1 MTFQPAFRSVLGSS
15 EFPFEDGRYILYVSL
30 ACPFA
35 NGVLQV
41 ARLKGLVGP
50 IRDQH
55 SVEATMRFAV
65 VSPTWQFTDP
75 KLDASR
81 ESKAPHAGWVFVPA
95 NQKVLPLA
103 VLKNGPKE
111 FGLDLQVTPEEYCDH
126 CLNSSQPG
134 FAPANDSTIVS
145 SDILRDY
152 GVASE
157 HSTVDPSKHSCKTLR
172 HVYEK
177 CGGQG
182 QRPTT
187 PLVLDTQTDR
197 GVNNESM
204 ELATFLNEWGTTG
217 PDLFPASLRSEIEAM
232 NQWIYPIN
240 NGVYRCGFASSQP
253 AYDQAAVELE
263 GRMTE
268 VEKYL
273 GEGSRRFL
281 VGDSLT
287 ISDIRLFN
295 TLIRMDEVY
304 VTYFKCYFA
313 SLFAPF
319 GEAGASKF
327 PNLLRFTARVYNEF
341 PEIRECLSMD
351 DIRAHYY
358 TSHAIRNMFGIIP
371 KEVGVLRRLEEMKE
385 Q

>member
-1 MTFQPAFRSVLGSS
+1 MG
-15 EFPFEDGRYILYVSL
+15 
-30 ACPFA
+30 
-35 NGVLQV
+35 
-41 ARLKGLVGP
+41 
-50 IRDQH
+50 
-55 SVEATMRFAV
+55 
-65 VSPTWQFTDP
+65 
-75 KLDASR
+75 
-81 ESKAPHAGWVFVPA
+81 
-95 NQKVLPLA
+95 
-103 VLKNGPKE
+103 
-111 FGLDLQVTPEEYCDH
+111 EYCDH
-126 CLNSSQPG
+126 CLNSSHQG
-134 FAPANDSTIVS
+134 FAPASDSTIVS

-172 HVYEK
+172 HLYEK

-187 PLVLDTQTDR
+187 PLLLDTKTDR

-204 ELATFLNEWGTTG
+204 ELATFLNEWGAGTG
-217 PDLFPASLRSEIEAM
+217 PDLFPTSLRTEIEAM

-253 AYDQAAVELE
+253 AYDEAAVELE

-281 VGDSLT
+281 VGDNLT

-304 VTYFKCYFA
+304 VTYFKCYFV

-319 GEAGASKF
+319 GSGESKF

-341 PEIRECLSMD
+341 PEIRECLNMD
-351 DIRAHYY
+351 DIRAHYF
-358 TSHAIRNMFGIIP
+358 TSHAIRNMFAIIP
-371 KEVGVLRRLEEMKE
+371 NEVGVCRRLEAMKE

>member
-157 HSTVDPSKHSCKTLR
+157 HSTVDPSKHSCKTFR
-172 HVYEK
+172 HLFEK
-177 CGGQG
+177 CGGEG
-182 QRPTT
+182 KLPTL
-187 PLVLDTQTDR
+187 PLILDTHIDR
-197 GVNNESM
+197 GVNNEPM
-204 ELATFLNEWGTTG
+204 EVATFLNEWGSTG
-217 PDLFPASLRSEIEAM
+217 PDLYPASLRSEIDAINE
-232 NQWIYPIN
+232 WIYPIIT
-240 NGVYRCGFASSQP
+240 GVYRVGCASSQT
-253 AYDQAAVELE
+253 AYEQAAVELE
-263 GRMTE
+263 GRMRE
-268 VEKYL
+268 VDQYL

-281 VGDSLT
+281 VGESLT
-287 ISDIRLFN
+287 IADIRLFN
-295 TLIRMDEVY
+295 TLIRMDEACVI
-304 VTYFKCYFA
+304 YFKCYFA
-313 SLFAPF
+313 SLFAPL
-319 GEAGASKF
+319 GEGGESKF

-341 PEIRECLSMD
+341 PEIRECLSIQ
-351 DIRAHYY
+351 DIQAHYF
-358 TSHAIRNMFGIIP
+358 TTTPIRNMFGIIP
-371 KEVGVLRRLEEMKE
+371 KEVGVLRRLEAMKE
-385 Q
+385 

>member
-1 MTFQPAFRSVLGSS
+1 MG
-15 EFPFEDGRYILYVSL
+15 
-30 ACPFA
+30 
-35 NGVLQV
+35 
-41 ARLKGLVGP
+41 
-50 IRDQH
+50 
-55 SVEATMRFAV
+55 
-65 VSPTWQFTDP
+65 SPTWQITDP
-75 KLDASR
+75 MVDA
-81 ESKAPHAGWVFVPA
+81 EKTGWVFVPA

-111 FGLDLQVTPEEYCDH
+111 IGLDLQATPQEYCDH

-172 HVYEK
+172 QLFDK

-182 QRPTT
+182 QSPTL

-197 GVNNESM
+197 GVNNELT
-204 ELATFLNEWGTTG
+204 ELAVYLNEWGSTG
-217 PDLFPASLRSEIEAM
+217 PDLCPTSLRTEIAAM
-232 NQWIYPIN
+232 NEWIYPIN
-240 NGVYRCGFASSQP
+240 LGVYRCGCATSQH
-253 AYDQAAVELE
+253 AYDQAVVELD
-263 GRMTE
+263 GRMRE
-268 VEKYL
+268 VDTYL

-295 TLIRMDEVY
+295 TLIRMDEAY
-304 VTYFKCYFA
+304 VIYFKCYFA

-319 GEAGASKF
+319 GEGGESKF

-341 PEIRECLSMD
+341 PEVQECVSMA
-351 DIRAHYY
+351 DIRAHFY
-358 TSHAIRNMFGIIP
+358 TSTVIRNMFGIMP
-371 KEVGVLRRLEEMKE
+371 KEVGVLRRLEAMRE